1 MAEQGQDNAFMGE
14 GTKRTRGRDAQR
26 MNILIARAVAQA
38 VKSTLGPRGM
48 DKMIV
53 DDMGDTIISNDGAT
67 ILSEMAIEH
76 PVGKMMVDVAKT
88 QDEEVGDG
96 TTTAVVLAGTL
107 MEKAEKLLDDSIHS
121 SVVVKGYRMAAVKAK
136 EYYEAAADE
145 VSFKDK
151 KVLKTL
157 ALTSM
162 TGKAAESAEE
172 LSDIV
177 VNAITNVADE
187 DEKKIV
193 IDKDHIK
200 LEKKTG
206 GSLKDTELISGIV
219 IDKEIV
225 HSAMPKHI
233 DNASIALL
241 DVALEIREPENDT
254 KIQIST
260 PDELQA
266 FIDQEE
272 AQLRE
277 MVQTIVNSGASV
289 VFTQK
294 GIDDLAQ
301 HYLAKA
307 GIIAVRRVK
316 KSDMDALSR
325 ATGASIVTTIK
336 EMNKN
341 DLGKAGRVSEKKVAG
356 DAMVFVEGCKNPKSV
371 SILVRGGTEH
381 IVDEAER
388 ALVDAIGATTSAIKV
403 GKVLVGAGSCEM
415 EVSMNLNKY
424 AKTVGGREQLA
435 IEAFADALEI
445 IPRTLAETAGMDP
458 IDALV
463 DLRSKHTKKDGKYF
477 GVNVHKGKI
486 EDMKKSNVIEPLS
499 VKTQA
504 IDSAS
509 EVAEMILRIDDIILG
524 ASAGKAQMPPQ
535 GMEMG
540 GGMGGMP
547 GM

>member
-1 MAEQGQDNAFMGE
+1 MADQQQENAFMAE
-14 GTKRTRGRDAQR
+14 GSKRTRGRDAQR
-26 MNILIARAVAQA
+26 MNILIARAVASA

-53 DDMGDTIISNDGAT
+53 DDLGDVIISNDGAT

-107 MEKAEKLLDDSIHS
+107 LEKAEKLLDDSIHS
-121 SVVVKGYRMAAVKAK
+121 SIIINGYRVAAEKAK
-136 EYYEAAADE
+136 QYYLDAADT
-145 VSFKDK
+145 VTFTDK
-151 KVLKTL
+151 KALKIL

-177 VNAITNVADE
+177 VSAILNVADE
-187 DEKKIV
+187 DEKKIT
-193 IDKDHIK
+193 INKDNIK

-206 GSLKDTELISGIV
+206 GSLKDTQLISGIV

-225 HSAMPKHI
+225 HTGMPRHLE
-233 DNASIALL
+233 NAKIALL
-241 DVALEIREPENDT
+241 DVALEIKEPENDT

-272 AQLRE
+272 LQLKN
-277 MVQTIVNSGASV
+277 MVNAVVGSGANV

-307 GIIAVRRVK
+307 GIIAVRRIK
-316 KSDMDALSR
+316 KSDMDALAR
-325 ATGASIVTTIK
+325 ATNAKVVTSIK
-336 EMNKN
+336 ELSKD
-341 DLGKAGRVSEKKVAG
+341 DLGKAGKVYEKKVAG

-371 SILVRGGTEH
+371 SILIRGGTEH

-388 ALVDAIGATTSAIKV
+388 ALVDAIGAVSSAIKI
-403 GKVLVGAGSCEM
+403 GRVLVGAGSCEM
-415 EVSMNLNKY
+415 EVSMRLKDY

-435 IEAFADALEI
+435 IESFAEALEI

-463 DLRSKHTKKDGKYF
+463 ELRSKHTKKEGKYY

-486 EDMKKSNVIEPLS
+486 EDMKKSDVLEPLS

-509 EVAEMILRIDDIILG
+509 EVSEMILRIDDIILG
-524 ASAGKAQMPPQ
+524 SSKARGPPQ
-535 GMEMG
+535 GMDM
-540 GGMGGMP
+540 GGMGAMP
-547 GM
+547 GMM

>member
-1 MAEQGQDNAFMGE
+1 MADQQQENAFMAE
-14 GTKRTRGRDAQR
+14 GSKRTRGRDAQR
-26 MNILIARAVAQA
+26 VNILIARAVAQA

-53 DDMGDTIISNDGAT
+53 DDMGDVIISNDGAT

-107 MEKAEKLLDDSIHS
+107 LEKAEKLLDDSIHS
-121 SVVVKGYRMAAVKAK
+121 SVIINGYRVAAQKAK
-136 EYYEAAADE
+136 QYYETASDP
-145 VSFKDK
+145 VDFKDK
-151 KVLKTL
+151 KILRIL

-162 TGKAAESAEE
+162 TGKAAENASE

-177 VNAITNVADE
+177 VDAIQNVADE
-187 DEKKIV
+187 DDKKIT
-193 IDKDHIK
+193 INKDNIK

-206 GSLKDTELISGIV
+206 GSLKDTQLISGIV

-225 HSAMPKHI
+225 HTGMPRHLENTKV
-233 DNASIALL
+233 ALL
-241 DVALEIREPENDT
+241 DVALEIKEPENDT

-272 AQLRE
+272 MQLKN
-277 MVQTIVNSGASV
+277 MVNTIVSSGANV

-307 GIIAVRRVK
+307 GIIAVRRIK
-316 KSDMDALSR
+316 KSDMDALAR
-325 ATGASIVTTIK
+325 ATSAKVVTSIK
-336 EMNKN
+336 ELTKD
-341 DLGKAGRVSEKKVAG
+341 DLGKAGKVYEKKVAG

-371 SILVRGGTEH
+371 SILIRGGTEH

-388 ALVDAIGATTSAIKV
+388 AIVDAIGSVSSAIKV

-415 EVSMNLNKY
+415 EVSMRLKDY
-424 AKTVGGREQLA
+424 AKTIGGREQLA
-435 IEAFADALEI
+435 IEAFAESLEI

-463 DLRSKHTKKDGKYF
+463 DLRSKHAKKDGKYF

-486 EDMKKSNVIEPLS
+486 EDMKKSDVLEPLS

-509 EVAEMILRIDDIILG
+509 EVSEMILRIDDIILG
-524 ASAGKAQMPPQ
+524 SSKARDPPQ
-535 GMEMG
+535 GMDM
-540 GGMGGMP
+540 GGMGGM
-547 GM
+547 M